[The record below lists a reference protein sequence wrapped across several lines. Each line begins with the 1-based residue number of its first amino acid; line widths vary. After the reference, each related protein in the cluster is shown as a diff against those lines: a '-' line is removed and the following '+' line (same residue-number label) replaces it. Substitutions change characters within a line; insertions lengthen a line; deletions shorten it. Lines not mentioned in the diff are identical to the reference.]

1 MFPLM
6 NHKRDNPKLVD
17 SEGNK
22 PNPNCGN
29 PKPSQNPEEA
39 HKSMATIA
47 AVSSLS
53 SICKTSIH
61 CHGASRHS
69 SSSMKFP
76 VHRNCAANCFG
87 RLTVKNENRSHGSRK
102 IRSVAEE
109 TLVPEEEGEEGSS
122 VDQPVSVPVSPSDIL
137 TMFFQAEGT
146 MNETAIPTV
155 TKALEET
162 EGITTLKVQ
171 VVEGIASVALTK
183 QTTVQATGVAS
194 SLVETI
200 QGSGFKLQT
209 LNLSFEDEEEII
221 E

>member
-1 MFPLM
+1 
-6 NHKRDNPKLVD
+6 
-17 SEGNK
+17 
-22 PNPNCGN
+22 
-29 PKPSQNPEEA
+29 
-39 HKSMATIA
+39 
-47 AVSSLS
+47 
-53 SICKTSIH
+53 
-61 CHGASRHS
+61 
-69 SSSMKFP
+69 
-76 VHRNCAANCFG
+76 
-87 RLTVKNENRSHGSRK
+87 
-102 IRSVAEE
+102 
-109 TLVPEEEGEEGSS
+109 
-122 VDQPVSVPVSPSDIL
+122 
-137 TMFFQAEGT
+137 MFFQAEGT

-209 LNLSFEDEEEII
+209 LNLSFEDEEDII